1 MSDDKNISPLPPA
14 DHQLEEQVTTEN
26 HQPMVPVA
34 PESQVKPSSDTES
47 APAAAMAVAEK
58 PNRKVTPA
66 AIWLSL
72 VSFVL
77 AVLAWV
83 EMIFNEYASGSL
95 AIAGL
100 VVAIVGCCLCRR
112 CIWRDI
118 SITSIIATGMLLIV
132 FAIFFFGIRYAINA
146 I

>member
-1 MSDDKNISPLPPA
+1 MSDDKNISPLPPT

-34 PESQVKPSSDTES
+34 PELQAQPSSDIES
-47 APAAAMAVAEK
+47 SQAPAVAVAK

>member
-1 MSDDKNISPLPPA
+1 MNDDNNPTPMTA
-14 DHQLEEQVTTEN
+14 TDHQIEEQVATEKATASVAVEP
-26 HQPMVPVA
+26 QP
-34 PESQVKPSSDTES
+34 KRKIS
-47 APAAAMAVAEK
+47 A
-58 PNRKVTPA
+58 A
-66 AIWLSL
+66 AIWLSV
-72 VSFVL
+72 VSFIF

-118 SITSIIATGMLLIV
+118 SITSIIATGMLLLV